1 MLKISVPN
9 FGDFEFEHLV
19 LDYNGT
25 LAVDGTLINGV
36 AERLNTLAAQLKI
49 HVVTADTFGRA
60 RENLVDV
67 DCSLAI
73 LPPGAQDVAKM
84 ETVAALGA
92 ERTIAIGNGR
102 NDALML
108 KSAGLGIVVM
118 QKEGASVVTLLTAD
132 VAVSSILDALDL
144 LTNPLR
150 LKATLRV

>member
-1 MLKISVPN
+1 MLRISIPN
-9 FGDFEFEHLV
+9 FGDFEFEHLA

-25 LAVDGTLINGV
+25 LAMDGTLIDGV
-36 AERLNTLAAQLKI
+36 AERLNALAAQLDI

-60 RENLVDV
+60 RENLADV
-67 DCSLAI
+67 RCSLAI

-84 ETVAALGA
+84 ETVAALSA

-108 KSAGLGIVVM
+108 KAAGLGIVTL
-118 QKEGASVVTLLTAD
+118 QKEGASIATLLTAD

-144 LTNPLR
+144 LTHPLR
-150 LKATLRV
+150 LKATLRA

>member
-1 MLKISVPN
+1 MLPISIPQ
-9 FGDFEFEHLV
+9 FGEFEFEHLV

-25 LAVDGTLINGV
+25 LAVDGTLIDGV
-36 AERLNTLAAQLKI
+36 ASRLNMLADSLEI

-60 RENLVDV
+60 RENLADV
-67 DCSLAI
+67 RCSLAI
-73 LPPGAQDVAKM
+73 LPPGAQDTAKM

-92 ERTIAIGNGR
+92 ERTITIGNGR

-108 KSAGLGIVVM
+108 KAAGLGIAVL

-132 VAVSSILDALDL
+132 VVVSSILDALDL

-150 LKATLRV
+150 LKATLRA